1 MLRWRTCTQTLVE
14 GTWRVDGQYEGCGT
28 KEAKDVAEPDCAGPC
43 RTRIW
48 VFILRTVASL

>member
-14 GTWRVDGQYEGCGT
+14 GTWHVDGQYEGCGT